1 MIGVHETS
9 EGVTFTVKVQ
19 PRARRN
25 AVICALGDD
34 LKISLTAPP
43 LDGLANEACIE
54 FFSQAL
60 RVPKSAVAIVSGQTN
75 RRKLVRVTGI
85 TATQLRQR
93 LQV

>member
-25 AVICALGDD
+25 AVIGALGDD

-43 LDGLANEACIE
+43 LDGRANEACIE

-75 RRKLVRVTGI
+75 RRKLVRVNGI

>member
-1 MIGVHETS
+1 VIGVHEAS

-25 AVICALGDD
+25 AVIGALGDD

-43 LDGLANEACIE
+43 LDGRANEACIE

>member
-25 AVICALGDD
+25 AVIGALGDD

-43 LDGLANEACIE
+43 LDGRANEACIE

>member
-1 MIGVHETS
+1 MISVHETS
-9 EGVTFTVKVQ
+9 EGVTFRVKVQ

-25 AVICALGDD
+25 AVIGAFGDD

-43 LDGLANEACIE
+43 LDGRANDACIE

>member
-1 MIGVHETS
+1 VIGVHETS

-25 AVICALGDD
+25 AVIGALGDD

-43 LDGLANEACIE
+43 LDGRANEACIE